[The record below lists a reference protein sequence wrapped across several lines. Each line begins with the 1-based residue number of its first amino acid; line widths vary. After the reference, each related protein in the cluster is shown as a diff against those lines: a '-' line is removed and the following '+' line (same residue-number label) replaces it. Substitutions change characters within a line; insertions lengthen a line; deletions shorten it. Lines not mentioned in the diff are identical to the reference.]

1 MPGFR
6 FPERRGLGRVCG
18 SGSRRERAGSAP
30 GQPPGRGQGRGHR
43 RGRGQVPV
51 PVPGRRRPPEPRTGT
66 AAVFWLASFIFLVVR
81 GAHR

>member
-30 GQPPGRGQGRGHR
+30 GQPPGRGHR
-43 RGRGQVPV
+43 RGRGQV